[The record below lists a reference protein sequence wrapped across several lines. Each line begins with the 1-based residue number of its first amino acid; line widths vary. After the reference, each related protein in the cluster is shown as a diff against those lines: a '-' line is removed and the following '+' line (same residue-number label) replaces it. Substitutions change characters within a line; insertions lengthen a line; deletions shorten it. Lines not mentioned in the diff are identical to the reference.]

1 MPVRAILRT
10 ILRTPFGREMAVS
23 SPRWATELR
32 NQLKREHGFGWNVRE
47 RHGRV
52 QLSRRWEDRS
62 RSTVMLDIAWN
73 ASCGRDVLNAVAE
86 RRTLM
91 ESRNLS
97 LKEAQELLE
106 GSAADPDGPQG
117 ALNWRAIAEA
127 FLESRSDRRPTT
139 LHDLKKRVE
148 RALSSL
154 ERQPRPKSG
163 PELMRRYAADHFAQC
178 PAGGQGRK
186 RHLLDVAALL
196 RFAVERQGVPIRWS
210 PLTGTALDELI
221 GTADRSS
228 EDLLTPPIKPNDLAL
243 LLDALKEDGKTELW
257 LAVGLVGLFGLRPA
271 ELAVLQASGGT
282 LHVGTHV
289 KRNARTMKRPSP
301 PRLVLPLD
309 IPGREGEGQ
318 RMVELFES
326 GLVKLPRPI
335 QTAIASGEF
344 KPVGDAL
351 RQLLDRCPTWQSLVQ
366 LNPGLTPYSLRHGY
380 AWRAHKCYLRPL
392 SIRDTAALMGHN
404 PATHHRHYGKWTDE
418 AGLRE
423 AVEAATGFNPVAA
436 QVA

>member
-1 MPVRAILRT
+1 MQGLPRVRRH
-10 ILRTPFGREMAVS
+10 RELSHLVA
-23 SPRWATELR
+23 
-32 NQLKREHGFGWNVRE
+32 KR
-47 RHGRV
+47 
-52 QLSRRWEDRS
+52 Q
-62 RSTVMLDIAWN
+62 
-73 ASCGRDVLNAVAE
+73 
-86 RRTLM
+86 
-91 ESRNLS
+91 
-97 LKEAQELLE
+97 
-106 GSAADPDGPQG
+106 
-117 ALNWRAIAEA
+117 
-127 FLESRSDRRPTT
+127 
-139 LHDLKKRVE
+139 
-148 RALSSL
+148 
-154 ERQPRPKSG
+154 
-163 PELMRRYAADHFAQC
+163 
-178 PAGGQGRK
+178 
-186 RHLLDVAALL
+186 
-196 RFAVERQGVPIRWS
+196 
-210 PLTGTALDELI
+210 
-221 GTADRSS
+221 S
-228 EDLLTPPIKPNDLAL
+228 E
-243 LLDALKEDGKTELW
+243 
-257 LAVGLVGLFGLRPA
+257 PA

-289 KRNARTMKRPSP
+289 KRNARTMQRPSP

-392 SIRDTAALMGHN
+392 STRDTGALMGHN

-423 AVEAATGFNPVAA
+423 AVQAATGFNPVAA